1 MKAMSSARADTE
13 MQRLEQLSTWLNDL
27 YPGEVGEIL
36 PASEDAGFR
45 RYFRVSIEGVD
56 RIVMDA
62 PPEREN
68 CRPFLRVGEIF
79 RAAGVH
85 VPEVYAQDLTQ
96 GFLLLSDL
104 GPTTYLDKLNADN
117 ADRLFADAID
127 ALIRI
132 QLASQRDALPEYSRE
147 LLLREMRLFPEWYI
161 GAHHATPLSAELAA
175 DLETV
180 FERIVEN
187 NLHQPSVFVHRDYMP
202 RNLML
207 SQPNPGV
214 LDFQDA
220 VYGPIT
226 YDVLSL
232 FKDAF
237 LSWEEERVL
246 NWVKGYWS
254 RASHAG
260 LPVDADFSIFYRD
273 WEWMGVQRHLKVL
286 GIFAR
291 LNYRDGKPRYLA
303 DAPRFVSYVRQVA
316 RRYSELSGLMQVL
329 DALEGEVQQA
339 TGHAQ

>member
-1 MKAMSSARADTE
+1 
-13 MQRLEQLSTWLNDL
+13 MQRLEQLSRWLNDL
-27 YPGEVGEIL
+27 YPGEIGEIL

-45 RYFRVSIEGVD
+45 RYFRVSIAGTN

-62 PPEREN
+62 PPERED

-85 VPEVYAQDLTQ
+85 VPEVCAQDLRQ

-132 QLASQRDALPEYSRE
+132 QLASEAGALPAYSRE
-147 LLLREMRLFPEWYI
+147 LLLREMQLFPDWYI
-161 GAHHATPLSAELAA
+161 GTHCATSLSAESAA
-175 DLETV
+175 ALGTV

-187 NLHQPSVFVHRDYMP
+187 NLRQPSVFVHRDYMP
-202 RNLML
+202 RNLMV

-220 VYGPIT
+220 VYGPIA
-226 YDVLSL
+226 YDVLTL

-246 NWVKGYWS
+246 DWVRGYWN
-254 RASHAG
+254 RARRAD
-260 LPVDADFSIFYRD
+260 LPVNADFSVFYRD

-303 DAPRFVSYVRQVA
+303 DAPRFVGYVREVA
-316 RRYSELSGLMQVL
+316 GRHSELSALVQVL
-329 DALEGEVQQA
+329 DALEGKVRPA
-339 TGHAQ
+339 MGHS

>member
-1 MKAMSSARADTE
+1 MSGLLGKIAHFAYEGNVERPANIK
-13 MQRLEQLSTWLNDL
+13 MQRLEQLSTWLSYL

-45 RYFRVSIEGVD
+45 RYFRVSIGGIN

-68 CRPFLRVGEIF
+68 CRPFLRIGEVF

-85 VPEVYAQDLTQ
+85 VPEVHAQDLTQ

-117 ADRLFADAID
+117 ADRLFTDAID

-132 QLASQRDALPEYSRE
+132 QLASRADVLPEYSRE

-161 GAHHATPLSAELAA
+161 GAQYATSLSPELAA
-175 DLETV
+175 DLDVV

-187 NLHQPSVFVHRDYMP
+187 NLRQPRVFVHRDYMP
-202 RNLML
+202 RNLMV

-237 LSWEEERVL
+237 LLGGRARTRLGQGILEPGSLRRSTGQRRLRYFSSRLGMDGPAAPPQSV
-246 NWVKGYWS
+246 GYL
-254 RASHAG
+254 RAPQ
-260 LPVDADFSIFYRD
+260 LPG
-273 WEWMGVQRHLKVL
+273 W
-286 GIFAR
+286 
-291 LNYRDGKPRYLA
+291 
-303 DAPRFVSYVRQVA
+303 
-316 RRYSELSGLMQVL
+316 
-329 DALEGEVQQA
+329 QA
-339 TGHAQ
+339 TLPR

>member
-1 MKAMSSARADTE
+1 
-13 MQRLEQLSTWLNDL
+13 MQRLEQLSTWLNEL
-27 YPGEVGEIL
+27 YPDEVSEIL

-45 RYFRVSIEGVD
+45 RYFRVAIGGIN

-68 CRPFLRVGEIF
+68 CRPFLRIGELF

-104 GPTTYLDKLNADN
+104 GPTTYLDKLDTDN
-117 ADRLFADAID
+117 ADRLFTDAID

-132 QLASQRDALPEYSRE
+132 QLASQTNVLPEYNRE

-161 GAHHATPLSAELAA
+161 GAQYGATLSPELAA

-180 FERIVEN
+180 FDRIVEN
-187 NLHQPSVFVHRDYMP
+187 NLQQPRVFVHRDYMP
-202 RNLML
+202 RNLMV

-220 VYGPIT
+220 VHGPIT
-226 YDVLSL
+226 YDVLCL

-246 NWVKGYWS
+246 DWVKGYWN
-254 RASHAG
+254 RARGAS
-260 LPVDADFSIFYRD
+260 LPVNADFSIFRRD

-316 RRYSELSGLMQVL
+316 GRYSELSALLQVL
-329 DALEGEVQQA
+329 DALEGKAQA
-339 TGHAQ
+339 MGPA